1 LTAGTAVAAGV
12 TEGDLKKIA
21 DKTNPKSHKDM

>member
-1 LTAGTAVAAGV
+1 LTAGPAAAAGV

-21 DKTNPKSHKDM
+21 DKIKPKSYKDM